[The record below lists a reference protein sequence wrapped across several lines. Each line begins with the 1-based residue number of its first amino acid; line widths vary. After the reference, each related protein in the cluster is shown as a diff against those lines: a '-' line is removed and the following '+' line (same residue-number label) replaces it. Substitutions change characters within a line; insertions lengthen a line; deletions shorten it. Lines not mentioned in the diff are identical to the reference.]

1 MFSFMWCS
9 QCDDMLL
16 QLSDLSSFPPLLISC
31 FLPHLHIEFCITV
44 TSTSSCTQENPPQ
57 TQIYASTPNARLH
70 RKGKRLLHPLY
81 LTFLNLVPCFNPCI
95 RKNCRS
101 QKEPVDYVYGLCDNV
116 RTVSTVQRVTYAA
129 TPLMHMSAN
138 VSGWKFGGCIF
149 SAACILCHLRCFCLF
164 EDGVGM
170 IWFGSRGWG
179 GVDGIWSYWSR
190 SWSIR
195 IRFPWGFSHRAF
207 LPSVNGY

>member
-1 MFSFMWCS
+1 M
-9 QCDDMLL
+9 
-16 QLSDLSSFPPLLISC
+16 
-31 FLPHLHIEFCITV
+31 
-44 TSTSSCTQENPPQ
+44 TSTSSCTQVKPPQ
-57 TQIYASTPNARLH
+57 TQTYASTPNVRLH
-70 RKGKRLLHPLY
+70 RKGKKLLHPLY

-95 RKNCRS
+95 RKNCRL

-164 EDGVGM
+164 EDVVGM
-170 IWFGSRGWG
+170 IWFEGLRRRCWYMKLLIPFMIDKNPLS
-179 GVDGIWSYWSR
+179 V
-190 SWSIR
+190 R
-195 IRFPWGFSHRAF
+195 IFSSCFSSECEWILVFEEILVWRLFSAYA
-207 LPSVNGY
+207 LSSLMS

>member
-1 MFSFMWCS
+1 MF
-9 QCDDMLL
+9 L
-16 QLSDLSSFPPLLISC
+16 QLSDLSSFPPLLFSC

-44 TSTSSCTQENPPQ
+44 TSTLFCTQVKHSSNANLC
-57 TQIYASTPNARLH
+57 IYAQRPTPQKE
-70 RKGKRLLHPLY
+70 RKNYFILCTLPFLTSY
-81 LTFLNLVPCFNPCI
+81 LASILASE
-95 RKNCRS
+95 KNCRL

-149 SAACILCHLRCFCLF
+149 SAACVLCHSRCFCHF

-170 IWFGSRGWG
+170 IWFEELRRRCWYMKLLIPFMIDKNSLFRE
-179 GVDGIWSYWSR
+179 D
-190 SWSIR
+190 
-195 IRFPWGFSHRAF
+195 F
-207 LPSVNGY
+207 LIVLFFRV